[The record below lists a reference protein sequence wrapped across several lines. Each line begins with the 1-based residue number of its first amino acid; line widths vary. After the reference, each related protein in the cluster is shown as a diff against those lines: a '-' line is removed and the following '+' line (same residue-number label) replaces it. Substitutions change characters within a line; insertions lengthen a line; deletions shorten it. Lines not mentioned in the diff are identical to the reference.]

1 MHMDINKSM
10 VYQFCMYDNPSNQ
23 ITARKL
29 PVYLQITEQITREIG
44 AGLLVDGQRL
54 PAERQLAQ
62 NYGVTVR
69 TLRKSLSRLTDLG
82 LLSRKQGSG
91 NYICKNE
98 NSHSIYSFFR
108 LELLQGGGLPSAK
121 ILQIDTLTKPKTLP
135 HFGSSHEGHRFRRL
149 RFLNEYPVAV
159 EEIWLDR
166 SCISKINKSRI
177 SDSLYKF
184 YKDDLELLIMRTEDW
199 VGIDSFPEWGE
210 DIFFLAPQ
218 ENCGFVERFGWSQT
232 DQKVEYSRTWFDAGR
247 ARYVAR
253 LR

>member
-91 NYICKNE
+91 NYI
-98 NSHSIYSFFR
+98 
-108 LELLQGGGLPSAK
+108 
-121 ILQIDTLTKPKTLP
+121 
-135 HFGSSHEGHRFRRL
+135 
-149 RFLNEYPVAV
+149 
-159 EEIWLDR
+159 
-166 SCISKINKSRI
+166 
-177 SDSLYKF
+177 
-184 YKDDLELLIMRTEDW
+184 
-199 VGIDSFPEWGE
+199 
-210 DIFFLAPQ
+210 
-218 ENCGFVERFGWSQT
+218 
-232 DQKVEYSRTWFDAGR
+232 
-247 ARYVAR
+247 
-253 LR
+253 

>member
-1 MHMDINKSM
+1 MVGIEDLFCIKNNEREKKISSLPNMDCKQCIE
-10 VYQFCMYDNPSNQ
+10 VHQ
-23 ITARKL
+23 IQTYSLDVKRSA
-29 PVYLQITEQITREIG
+29 PP
-44 AGLLVDGQRL
+44 GLRFDG
-54 PAERQLAQ
+54 
-62 NYGVTVR
+62 GI
-69 TLRKSLSRLTDLG
+69 SR
-82 LLSRKQGSG
+82 SQ
-91 NYICKNE
+91 
-98 NSHSIYSFFR
+98 
-108 LELLQGGGLPSAK
+108 
-121 ILQIDTLTKPKTLP
+121 
-135 HFGSSHEGHRFRRL
+135 RFRRL